1 MENLMKVG
9 DEAVCTAPLWCGV
22 ELIAGRQ
29 GVVGVFAGE
38 EGCRTSGKSVKNQE
52 RDSPAPTTTAFASCP
67 LNTKA

>member
-1 MENLMKVG
+1 MHRTTV
-9 DEAVCTAPLWCGV
+9 VWRGV

-29 GVVGVFAGE
+29 GVVFAGE